1 LRDGLG
7 VMEGGKCC
15 GVLPYMGAGP
25 RPPPPVGGGSSNGPP
40 PAGGGMGFRWSL
52 SLGGC
57 RVSAG
62 LAVYRGG
69 VRVTLPDR
77 DAEGSRNRM
86 VP

>member
-1 LRDGLG
+1 MLWSPALY
-7 VMEGGKCC
+7 GGRT
-15 GVLPYMGAGP
+15 A
-25 RPPPPVGGGSSNGPP
+25 PPPVGGGSSNEPP
-40 PAGGGMGFRWSL
+40 PAGGGMGIRWGL